1 MVCYQYESFFFQMMY
16 ASFPGFSTILNINM
30 CYYQLFEYFIYLTT
44 LCFRNEEF
52 LSLQEL

>member
-1 MVCYQYESFFFQMMY
+1 MMY